1 VASSTTGGDTLNR
14 PSLGEVDV
22 GWVDTYRR
30 MKSPVRPF
38 VRRHWRHPVVAGSA
52 RTARRW
58 LAVYDN
64 NDHDLQVNGEAEVV
78 RRLAHF
84 GVRQVVDVGGF
95 EGDWTALVRAE
106 LPDAEVDCFEASPG
120 MVEELQQRFTD
131 DPRVRVHGVALGPEA
146 GESTLYVHQGH
157 ASLTSLVPSDPEL
170 TRPVQVRVE
179 CGDHHLERAGID
191 RLDLLKVDAEGYDLE
206 VLRGFGHS
214 LAAGR
219 IRVVQFEYNTWNIR
233 SRSLLADFY
242 ELLEPHGYLVGK
254 VHPDGV
260 DLRPYGFE
268 LENWVGPACIAVH
281 GSEPELVQALRCRGP
296 R

>member
-1 VASSTTGGDTLNR
+1 M
-14 PSLGEVDV
+14 

-58 LAVYDN
+58 LAIYDN
-64 NDHDLQVNGEAEVV
+64 NDHDLLVNGEAEVV
-78 RRLAHF
+78 RRLAPF
-84 GVRQVVDVGGF
+84 EVRHVVDVGGF

-106 LPDAEVDCFEASPG
+106 LPDALVDCFEASPG
-120 MVEELQQRFTD
+120 MVGGLQQRFAA
-131 DPRVRVHGVALGPEA
+131 DPQVTVHGVALGPDA
-146 GESTLYVHQGH
+146 GESTLYVHVGH

-170 TRPVQVRVE
+170 TRPVQILVE
-179 CGDHHLERAGID
+179 RGDTHLERNGIE
-191 RLDLLKVDAEGYDLE
+191 RLDLLKVDAEGYDLQ
-206 VLRGFGHS
+206 VLRGFGR
-214 LAAGR
+214 AIAEAR
-219 IRVVQFEYNTWNIR
+219 IRIVQFEYNSWNIR
-233 SRSLLADFY
+233 SRTLLADFY
-242 ELLEPHGYLVGK
+242 ELLEPHGYLIGK

-268 LENWVGPACIAVH
+268 LENWIGPACVAVH
-281 GSEPELVQALRCRGP
+281 SSEPALVDALRCSGP